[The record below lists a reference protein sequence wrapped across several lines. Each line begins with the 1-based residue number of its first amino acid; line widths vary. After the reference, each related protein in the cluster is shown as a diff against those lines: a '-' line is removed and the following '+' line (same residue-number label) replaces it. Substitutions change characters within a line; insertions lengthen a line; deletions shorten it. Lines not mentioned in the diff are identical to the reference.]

1 MPVSPLWTSAEERA
15 AVIDKYCAASVLT
28 ADLKAELA
36 RQRRLAK
43 ETLQRL
49 AGGGP
54 SELVAGYAA
63 AVLAAARPNAA
74 AAASAA

>member
-49 AGGGP
+49 AGGP
-54 SELVAGYAA
+54 SELVAGY
-63 AVLAAARPNAA
+63 
-74 AAASAA
+74 